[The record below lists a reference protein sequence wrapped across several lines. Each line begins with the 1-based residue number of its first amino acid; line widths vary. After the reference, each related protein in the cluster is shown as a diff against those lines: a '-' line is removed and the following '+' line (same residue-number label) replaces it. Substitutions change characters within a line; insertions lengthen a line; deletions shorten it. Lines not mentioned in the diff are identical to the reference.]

1 MGHCNKTTCLL
12 TPGAH
17 VLLLQPSHL
26 TDWRESHYRPLHL
39 SDDSHCHMYKEV
51 HKKQHVFSLR
61 FTLLLSPNN
70 MAQNKI
76 KLHSKMGTEFPLEE
90 EAKLLQR
97 KRSQEQK
104 LFLGKFHSACALGV
118 RTKVCPPL
126 VIGAAFWKGCT
137 PTIANQTT
145 SLS

>member
-1 MGHCNKTTCLL
+1 MGHCNKTTCLP
-12 TPGAH
+12 TSGAH

-39 SDDSHCHMYKEV
+39 SDDSHCHMYKKV

-76 KLHSKMGTEFPLEE
+76 KLHSKMGIVSTGGGGKAVTEKEISRAETVLNFTLPVLLGRELKSVHLWSLVLPSGKVAPQPSPIKPFP
-90 EAKLLQR
+90 
-97 KRSQEQK
+97 
-104 LFLGKFHSACALGV
+104 
-118 RTKVCPPL
+118 
-126 VIGAAFWKGCT
+126 
-137 PTIANQTT
+137 
-145 SLS
+145 